1 MSPEQASGLETDFRT
16 DQFAFGAIVYELATG
31 VRAFHKPTGVETLSM
46 IISGE
51 PECALAVNPTLPLPI
66 VWLIE
71 RCLSKD
77 PGDRYASTRDLA
89 QEVQTLRDHAADLD
103 ALERPFRAAVRRRS
117 MAVVAGTIAAAILLG
132 AGVTAAY
139 LMTRPRPAAP
149 AAIGTSATFKQ
160 LTFRR
165 GFVNNA
171 RFPPDASTIFYSA
184 TWDGG
189 PVETFETRS
198 SAPESRSVLGTPAGL
213 ASVSSTGELA
223 LLRRCHFDWGLCI
236 GTLATMPLGGAPRDL
251 LEDVISADWAP
262 DGRTLAAVQVT
273 DGAR

>member
-103 ALERPFRAAVRRRS
+103 ALERPFRAATRRRS

-139 LMTRPRPAAP
+139 LMTRPPA
-149 AAIGTSATFKQ
+149 
-160 LTFRR
+160 
-165 GFVNNA
+165 
-171 RFPPDASTIFYSA
+171 
-184 TWDGG
+184 
-189 PVETFETRS
+189 
-198 SAPESRSVLGTPAGL
+198 
-213 ASVSSTGELA
+213 
-223 LLRRCHFDWGLCI
+223 
-236 GTLATMPLGGAPRDL
+236 
-251 LEDVISADWAP
+251 
-262 DGRTLAAVQVT
+262 
-273 DGAR
+273 